1 MILQRRSVLSVT
13 HDSVSGAGSGG
24 ASSAFYLHRAYPCPL
39 NITVYEKESYIGGRS
54 TTVGVYG
61 DPSIPVELG
70 ASIFVNVNYNLVSA
84 VKRFNLSTLDYGGE
98 DLDGVTK
105 ALGVWDGE
113 RFVFIQSDGS
123 YSWWNTA
130 KLLWK
135 YGMSP
140 IRTQRLMKDTVKTFL
155 RMYETPIFPFKSIG
169 ETALELGLLAPSMKS
184 ERLLKENGIY
194 APFAND
200 IIQASTR
207 VNYAQNLA
215 QIHGL
220 EAMVCMA
227 TDGAMSVHGGNW
239 QIFDRML
246 KHDRNTVLLNTRVT
260 DISLPEDGKQYS
272 VKSSS
277 SPGADGQ
284 DVTSTNIESF
294 DTVILA
300 APLQFSNI
308 TINPSPTFAPSPIPY
323 VTLYV
328 TLFTSP
334 YRPNPGNYGLRD
346 PSDVPT
352 TILTTLPSKGGTPPT
367 FFSLSTL
374 RTVLNPLSQPPRKEY
389 LYKIF
394 SPTPPSLAS
403 ISEMLHVPANIR
415 SSSSIYDERNEIVTW
430 RYNKTWHSYP
440 YLPPRVTFDDP
451 QLDAAGK
458 LWYTSGIE
466 PFIST
471 METSSLMGKNV
482 AQLVVD
488 GWAREQVSTSA
499 EEGQNVLGE
508 GQPMREM
515 NK

>member
-1 MILQRRSVLSVT
+1 MVLQGRACLASTEECAL
-13 HDSVSGAGSGG
+13 GAGSGG

-39 NITVYEKESYIGGRS
+39 NVTVYERENYIGGRS

-61 DPSIPVELG
+61 DSSVPVELG

-84 VKRFNLSTLDYGGE
+84 VERFNLSTVNYGGE
-98 DLDGVTK
+98 DLDGLTK
-105 ALGVWDGE
+105 GLGVWNGE
-113 RFVFIQSDGS
+113 KFVFIQSDAS
-123 YSWWNTA
+123 YDWWNTA
-130 KLLWK
+130 KLLWR

-140 IRTQRLMKDTVKTFL
+140 IRTQRLMKDTVSKFL
-155 RMYETPIFPFKSIG
+155 KMYETPIFPFKSIG
-169 ETALELGLLAPSMKS
+169 ETALELGLLAPSMRS
-184 ERLLKENGIY
+184 EQLLKENAIY
-194 APFAND
+194 APFSTD

-227 TDGAMSVHGGNW
+227 TDGAMSVNGGNW
-239 QIFDRML
+239 QIFDKML
-246 KHDRNTVLLNTRVT
+246 KHDKNTIVLNTSVS
-260 DISLPEDGKQYS
+260 DISIPGGGKQYS
-272 VKSSS
+272 VTSSS
-277 SPGADGQ
+277 SGADLH
-284 DVTSTNIESF
+284 DATSTNVELF
-294 DTVILA
+294 DNVVLA
-300 APLQFSNI
+300 APLQFANI
-308 TINPSPTFAPSPIPY
+308 TINPSPAFPPSPIPY

-334 YRPNPGNYGLRD
+334 YRPNPDHFNVRN

-352 TILTTLPSKGGTPPT
+352 IILTTLPEEGGSPPP

-374 RTVLNPLSQPPRKEY
+374 RTVVNPNIQPPQKEY

-394 SPTPPSLAS
+394 SPTPLPLPS
-403 ISEMLHVPANIR
+403 ISEMLNVPPDLR
-415 SSSSIYDERNEIVTW
+415 SLSSIYNENNIITW
-430 RYNKTWHSYP
+430 QYNKTWHSYP

-451 QLDAAGK
+451 QLDEAGR

-482 AQLVVD
+482 AHLIVD
-488 GWAREQVSTSA
+488 GWLREQTSA
-499 EEGQNVLGE
+499 EGE
-508 GQPMREM
+508 D
-515 NK
+515 